1 MTAVLQ
7 QGTALDRHQSTSVF
21 SFALLLSLALHV
33 IAGGILTPFW
43 LKAEEK
49 ITPPILVMLEAAPA
63 PVTPVA
69 VAQTEP
75 HAHPHVRPAPKRPA
89 LPVTPVQHVPTPSP
103 VTVERVEPAPVVQ
116 APVVAPALPSHP
128 VVVATAPA
136 SVTPAGKPQE
146 TPAHHDVTY
155 LVKPQPAYPAMAR
168 RLGIEGLVLVR
179 VQVGATGI
187 PEQVSVAKTSGTNA
201 LDEEA
206 LRAVRE
212 SRFEPAR
219 RGDTPI
225 AHVVEV
231 PIRFRLKN

>member
-179 VQVGATGI
+179 VQVGVTGI
-187 PEQVSVAKTSGTNA
+187 PEQVSVAKSSGTNA

-206 LRAVRE
+206 LREIGR
-212 SRFEPAR
+212 
-219 RGDTPI
+219 
-225 AHVVEV
+225 AHV
-231 PIRFRLKN
+231 